1 MKNIISNSLGPR
13 WYALFVRPRHEKAV
27 ATMLMHK
34 GFMIFLPLFS
44 FSRQWGRRPAEVLL
58 PMFPC
63 YVFCRFDVSVQRV
76 AVLGTAGVARI
87 VGFGRNAT
95 PVEDSEIAAIRRV
108 VEAGVASEPWPY
120 SNRGQTVRITKG
132 ALAGVEGTL
141 MKLKNQHRL
150 ILSIKMLQRS
160 VAVEI
165 ESSCVESTRL
175 AVPGHSAAC
184 VSWGQAIRHAQPQAD
199 VQHSPNVPAIAIKEP
214 F

>member
-1 MKNIISNSLGPR
+1 
-13 WYALFVRPRHEKAV
+13 
-27 ATMLMHK
+27 MHK
-34 GFMIFLPLFS
+34 AFTIFLPLFS

-63 YVFCRFDVSVQRV
+63 YVFCHFDVSSQRV
-76 AVLGTAGVARI
+76 AILGTAGVARI
-87 VGFGRNAT
+87 VGLGRNAT
-95 PVEDSEIAAIRRV
+95 PIEDSEIAAIRRI

-150 ILSIKMLQRS
+150 ILSIEMLQRS

-184 VSWGQAIRHAQPQAD
+184 VSWGQASRHAQPQAD
-199 VQHSPNVPAIAIKEP
+199 VQHLLNAPAIATEGP